1 MSVRLLWPLLL
12 TVLLAWPGTPAR
24 ALALD
29 RRIDQF
35 HHTAWIARDGAP
47 TEISAIAQTA
57 DGFLWLGTAAGLY
70 RFDGLQFERVDLF
83 PHGGGLGLSQNIA
96 SLTVGP
102 DGALWIG
109 FRLGGVMRLA
119 DGDVASARW
128 YGLEQGLPVG
138 TVFNVQPERQ
148 GQVWAGTSRG
158 LFLLRGNR
166 WVLQGEAVGLGERFV
181 DTMALDPDG
190 ALWVSG
196 PGHRWYVRAPGADR
210 FAVVP
215 ALDGMKQRVH
225 RKAAGLWVWDGQDR
239 LHPQQGG
246 SRGWAL
252 GVASGGLLV
261 DRDGAFWITTNRGLL
276 RGVSPPGGGLPEDLQ
291 RFGRQDGLSADRVQA
306 SYEDRDGTLWFGT
319 VNGLDRFRPALAVV
333 APLPQ
338 GPDIGALA
346 PLPDGSLLVGS
357 LGQPPARLTTDGPPQ
372 PLPGAQALVQQD
384 GTMVGVAFRD
394 DDGTAWLGGIP
405 DLWHWA
411 QERVTPLA
419 APTDLPPRRPVQTLG
434 RDAQGQL
441 WAAWVGFGLRRWNGQ
456 GWDAPAPTARRN
468 GIPEIVMTVVRD
480 PQGGF
485 WRGLASGEV
494 VRRLAGEER
503 VFDRGDGLDLGI
515 VLCLQPWGQAMWIG
529 GERGV
534 VLWDQGRFTA
544 LRLAEG
550 PEPRTVSGIVQDA
563 AGNLWLNGEAGL
575 WRVAAADV
583 QAWRRD
589 PERHPPA
596 IRLDWRDGVLGP
608 SPQIRQ
614 LPSAVLD
621 TAGRL
626 WFSRNSGVYWL
637 DPAAA
642 LFAPVHPPQV
652 RLTSLVADGHEL
664 SGSPAPTE
672 LAAGT
677 GQLRISYTAP
687 LPGRPERIRFR
698 HRLLGLDATWQ
709 EDGDRRQAVYTRL
722 PPGAY
727 VFELQA
733 LEPGQWQTPIS
744 RWTFRVQPAWYQ
756 TRTFQGVL
764 LLLALAAGWGVY
776 RWRLLAHGRRVQERA
791 EVRLAERERIA
802 RELHDHLLQ
811 GAMGLTLQ
819 VQAGMEE
826 MPPGHPARAR
836 LERALAQ
843 ADALLVQTRDQVQAL
858 RIHQL
863 DENLGTLLLQQALAL
878 RGDRSEPAIEL
889 VQTGEARALCPAAV
903 TELLMLAREAVQNAL
918 RHAQARRIVLQLAH
932 RPDGLLLTVSDDGRG
947 MPADPSPAPGHW
959 GQRGMRERAAQL
971 GARLSWEPVPDGGT
985 RVVLWV
991 PAQQAYGEEGGT
1003 GATPGR
1009 ALWRRL
1015 TGG

>member
-1 MSVRLLWPLLL
+1 MPVRPLWLLLIL

-29 RRIDQF
+29 RRIDQL

-70 RFDGLQFERVDLF
+70 RFDGQSFERVDLF

-96 SLTVGP
+96 ALTVGP
-102 DGALWIG
+102 DGVLWIG

-119 DGDVASARW
+119 DGDVAGARW

-138 TVFNVQPERQ
+138 TVFDVQPDRR

-158 LFLLRGNR
+158 LYLLRGDR
-166 WVLQGEAVGLGERFV
+166 WALQGPAEGLDESFV
-181 DTMALDPDG
+181 DKLTLDPDG
-190 ALWVSG
+190 TLWVSG
-196 PGHRWYVRAPGADR
+196 PGRRWYMRPPGGDR
-210 FAVVP
+210 FQRIQ
-215 ALDGMKQRVH
+215 ALDGVKH
-225 RKAAGLWVWDGQDR
+225 RLRLGDAGHWLWDAQDHLRPQDGAG
-239 LHPQQGG
+239 P
-246 SRGWAL
+246 GWAL
-252 GVASGGLLV
+252 GMASGGLLA
-261 DRDGAFWITTNRGLL
+261 DRDGGVWISTNQGLL
-276 RGVSPPGGGLPEDLQ
+276 RAVPPRAGEPVGALQ
-291 RFGRQDGLSADRVQA
+291 RFGRADGLSADRVLSA
-306 SYEDRDGTLWFGT
+306 CEDRDGTLWFGT
-319 VNGLDRFRPALAVV
+319 VNGLDRFRPAPAVA

-346 PLPDGSLLVGS
+346 PLPDGTVLAGS
-357 LGQPPARLTTDGPPQ
+357 VGQPPARLTADGPPQ
-372 PLPGAQALVQQD
+372 PLPGGQALVQRD
-384 GTMVGVAFRD
+384 GTMVGVAFTD
-394 DDGTAWLGGIP
+394 DDGSAWLGGIP
-405 DLWHWA
+405 NLWHWA
-411 QERVTPLA
+411 RGRLTPVA
-419 APTDLPPRRPVQTLG
+419 APADLPPRRPVQTLG

-494 VRRLAGEER
+494 VRRRAGEER

-589 PERHPPA
+589 PDLRPPA
-596 IRLDWRDGVLGP
+596 VRLDWRDGVLGP

-621 TAGRL
+621 AAGRL

-637 DPAAA
+637 DPRAP

-652 RLTSLVADGHEL
+652 RLTGIVADGRDWLGTRDRAEL
-664 SGSPAPTE
+664 P
-672 LAAGT
+672 AGT
-677 GQLRISYTAP
+677 GQLRISYAAP

-727 VFELQA
+727 VLELQA
-733 LEPGQWQTPIS
+733 LEPGQWQTPVS
-744 RWTFRVQPAWYQ
+744 RWTFRVQPGWYQ
-756 TRTFQGVL
+756 TRTFQAGL
-764 LLLALAAGWGVY
+764 LLLAFLLAWGAY
-776 RWRLLAHGRRVQERA
+776 RWRLRAHGRRVQERA

-826 MPPGHPARAR
+826 MPPGHPARIR
-836 LERALAQ
+836 LERALVQ

-878 RGDRSEPAIEL
+878 RGERSEPAIEL

-903 TELLMLAREAVQNAL
+903 TEVLMLAREAVQNAL

-932 RPDGLLLTVSDDGRG
+932 RPDGLRLTVSDDGRG
-947 MPADPSPAPGHW
+947 LPTELAPGHW
-959 GQRGMRERAAQL
+959 GMQGMRERAAQL
-971 GARLSWEPVPDGGT
+971 QARLDWGPAPGGGT
-985 RVVLWV
+985 QVTLWV
-991 PAQQAYGEEGGT
+991 PALQAYGEGEAAPGGL
-1003 GATPGR
+1003 G
-1009 ALWRRL
+1009 WRRF

>member
-12 TVLLAWPGTPAR
+12 TALLAWPGTAAR

-29 RRIDQF
+29 RRIEQL

-57 DGFLWLGTAAGLY
+57 DGFLWLGTAGGLY
-70 RFDGLQFERVDLF
+70 RFDGQQFERVDLF

-128 YGLEQGLPVG
+128 YGLAQGLPVG
-138 TVFNVQPERQ
+138 TVFDVRPDRQ

-158 LFLLRGNR
+158 LFLLRGDR
-166 WVLQGEAVGLGERFV
+166 WVPQGPAEGLDERFV
-181 DTMALDPDG
+181 DSLDLDPDDT
-190 ALWVSG
+190 LWVSG
-196 PGHRWYVRAPGADR
+196 PGHRWYSRAPGASR
-210 FAVVP
+210 FALVP
-215 ALDGMKQRVH
+215 ALDGMKHRV
-225 RKAAGLWVWDGQDR
+225 RKGDAGVWVWDEQDR
-239 LHPQQGG
+239 LHPPPGAG
-246 SRGWAL
+246 RGWAL

-261 DRDGAFWITTNRGLL
+261 DREGSVWVVTNHGLL
-276 RGVSPPGGGLPEDLQ
+276 RGVPAPQGRPAGDLQ
-291 RFGRQDGLSADRVQA
+291 HFDRSDGLSADRVLS

-319 VNGLDRFRPALAVV
+319 VNGLDRFRPAPAVA

-346 PLPDGSLLVGS
+346 PLPDGSVLVGS
-357 LGQPPARLTTDGPPQ
+357 VGQPPARLTADGPPL
-372 PLPGAQALVQQD
+372 PLPGSPALVQRD
-384 GTMVGVAFRD
+384 GTMVGAAFTD
-394 DDGTAWLGGIP
+394 DDGSAWLGGIP
-405 DLWHWA
+405 NLWHWA
-411 QERVTPLA
+411 QGRLTPVA
-419 APTDLPPRRPVQTLG
+419 APADLPPRRPVQTLG

-456 GWDAPAPTARRN
+456 GWDAPAPSARRN

-494 VRRLAGEER
+494 VRRVGREER

-515 VLCLQPWGQAMWIG
+515 VLCLQPWGPAMWIG

-544 LRLAEG
+544 LQLADG
-550 PEPRTVSGIVQDA
+550 PALRTVSGIVQDG

-589 PERHPPA
+589 PGFRPPA
-596 IRLDWRDGVLGP
+596 LRLDWHDGVLGP

-621 TAGRL
+621 TTGRL

-637 DPAAA
+637 DPRAA

-664 SGSPAPTE
+664 PGSPAPTE

-698 HRLLGLDATWQ
+698 HRLLGLDAAWQ
-709 EDGDRRQAVYTRL
+709 EDGEHRQAVFTRL

-733 LEPGQWQTPIS
+733 LEPGQWQTPVT
-744 RWTFRVQPAWYQ
+744 RWAFRVLPAWYQ

-791 EVRLAERERIA
+791 EIRLAERERIA

-836 LERALAQ
+836 LERALER
-843 ADALLVQTRDQVQAL
+843 ADALLVETRDQVQAL

-863 DENLGTLLLQQALAL
+863 DESLGTLLLQQALAL
-878 RGDRSEPAIEL
+878 RGERAEPAIEL
-889 VQTGEARALCPAAV
+889 VQTGEARALCPGAV

-932 RPDGLLLTVSDDGRG
+932 RPDGLRLTVSDDGRG
-947 MPADPSPAPGHW
+947 LPTEPAPGHW
-959 GQRGMRERAAQL
+959 GMQGMRERAAQL
-971 GARLSWEPVPDGGT
+971 GARLSWEPVPEGGT

-991 PAQQAYGEEGGT
+991 PAQEAYGEAGDV